1 MPIVQI
7 HLLECRTPERK
18 AELIAAVTEACCRT
32 LGSRPEAVRII
43 LEEMK
48 RENFG
53 KGGKPFDL

>member
-7 HLLECRTPERK
+7 HLLERK

>member
-7 HLLECRTPERK
+7 HLLEGRTLYLN
-18 AELIAAVTEACCRT
+18 AEFCAAVTEACCRT

>member
-1 MPIVQI
+1 MPSVHI
-7 HLLECRTPERK
+7 HLLEGRTPERK

>member
-7 HLLECRTPERK
+7 HLLEGRTPERK

-43 LEEMK
+43 LK

>member
-7 HLLECRTPERK
+7 HLLEGRTPERT

>member
-7 HLLECRTPERK
+7 HLLEGRTPERK
-18 AELIAAVTEACCRT
+18 AELIAAVTCRT

>member
-7 HLLECRTPERK
+7 HLLEGRTPERN
-18 AELIAAVTEACCRT
+18 AVLFAAVTEACCRT

>member
-7 HLLECRTPERK
+7 HLLEGRTPERK
-18 AELIAAVTEACCRT
+18 AELIAAVTEACCPAC
-32 LGSRPEAVRII
+32 GSRPEAVRII

>member
-7 HLLECRTPERK
+7 HLLEGRTPERK

-32 LGSRPEAVRII
+32 LGSRPEAGTDHSGGNETR
-43 LEEMK
+43 K
-48 RENFG
+48 FR

>member
-1 MPIVQI
+1 MPIVQN
-7 HLLECRTPERK
+7 HLLEGRTPERK
-18 AELIAAVTEACCRT
+18 EELIAAVTEACCRT

>member
-1 MPIVQI
+1 MPIDQI
-7 HLLECRTPERK
+7 HLLEGRTPERK